1 MLPFLLQGLTLGFAA
16 GAQPGPFQAF
26 LISQALSRG
35 WRKTLLMGLAP
46 LISDGPIVI
55 VTLLLLSQVSDW
67 FQRALQ
73 IIGGLFVLYLAYS
86 AYQTW
91 KNFRADIPSTLP
103 SRNND
108 LLRAATMNL
117 LSPGPYIF
125 WSTVIGPLVIQAGEI
140 SLWSAIALVGI
151 FYTAMLSLN
160 MILILL
166 FGQAARFGNQVR
178 KAMLGLSVLALAG
191 FGLYQLW
198 QGVFI

>member
-1 MLPFLLQGLTLGFAA
+1 
-16 GAQPGPFQAF
+16 
-26 LISQALSRG
+26 
-35 WRKTLLMGLAP
+35 MGLAP
-46 LISDGPIVI
+46 LVSDGPIVA
-55 VTLLLLSQVSDW
+55 VTLLLLSQVPDW

-73 IIGGLFVLYLAYS
+73 IVGGFFILYLAYS

-91 KNFRADIPSTLP
+91 RNFQADAPPALP

-125 WSTVIGPLVIQAGEI
+125 WSTVIGPLVIQAWEI
-140 SLWSAIALVGI
+140 SLWSAVALVGI
-151 FYTAMLSLN
+151 FYAAMLSLN
-160 MILILL
+160 MVVIIV
-166 FGQAARFGNQVR
+166 FGQAARFGNRVR

-198 QGVFI
+198 QGILSS